1 LNYFF
6 KYIEEETSDDE
17 LNEIE
22 AINKNILDKDVNSK
36 LFNSDINNKRSS
48 PSSSSSVTIE
58 PKQTH
63 IENKASFAEFF
74 TNITNNNSNIQLQ
87 QTPKSQQQT
96 VFQAASTNSSSNTS
110 SHNNTTTSGEGSND
124 NINNFHVNQY
134 YYHVQNLKQQETSLV
149 ESSPA
154 PTSPPLT
161 TTMTTTPSKEITPVA
176 AIDLVNRTNY
186 MIPHQKTDRVVTVKN
201 KSITSNSKNMQ
212 KLQLHEAQQ
221 KSKLKNE
228 KKSNSKIQNPRTI
241 STDNSLISTLDIL
254 NINNAS
260 SPPLAQ
266 TQTTAAAVVNE
277 LNALSPS
284 KANNKLVNLATQ
296 QISSLKL
303 NRSVSSDN
311 ELMNQEAMR
320 QPSRVS
326 AKIQQLLN
334 TLKVR
339 LFYDETY

>member
-1 LNYFF
+1 
-6 KYIEEETSDDE
+6 
-17 LNEIE
+17 
-22 AINKNILDKDVNSK
+22 
-36 LFNSDINNKRSS
+36 
-48 PSSSSSVTIE
+48 
-58 PKQTH
+58 
-63 IENKASFAEFF
+63 
-74 TNITNNNSNIQLQ
+74 LQ
-87 QTPKSQQQT
+87 QAQKPQQQT

-149 ESSPA
+149 ESSSP
-154 PTSPPLT
+154 PTTSPPLT
-161 TTMTTTPSKEITPVA
+161 TVTTTPSIKEITPVA

-228 KKSNSKIQNPRTI
+228 KKSNSKIQNPRTN
-241 STDNSLISTLDIL
+241 STDNSLINAIDLL
-254 NINNAS
+254 NVNNAS
-260 SPPLAQ
+260 SSPPLSQ
-266 TQTTAAAVVNE
+266 TQTSAVVVNE

-311 ELMNQEAMR
+311 ELMNQDAMR

-334 TLKVR
+334 TLKV
-339 LFYDETY
+339 

>member
-1 LNYFF
+1 
-6 KYIEEETSDDE
+6 
-17 LNEIE
+17 
-22 AINKNILDKDVNSK
+22 
-36 LFNSDINNKRSS
+36 
-48 PSSSSSVTIE
+48 
-58 PKQTH
+58 
-63 IENKASFAEFF
+63 
-74 TNITNNNSNIQLQ
+74 
-87 QTPKSQQQT
+87 
-96 VFQAASTNSSSNTS
+96 
-110 SHNNTTTSGEGSND
+110 
-124 NINNFHVNQY
+124 
-134 YYHVQNLKQQETSLV
+134 
-149 ESSPA
+149 
-154 PTSPPLT
+154 
-161 TTMTTTPSKEITPVA
+161 
-176 AIDLVNRTNY
+176 
-186 MIPHQKTDRVVTVKN
+186 
-201 KSITSNSKNMQ
+201 MQ

-241 STDNSLISTLDIL
+241 STDNSLISTLDLL

-296 QISSLKL
+296 QMSPLKL